1 LTVSTGTHDSGQLA
15 ASATTATA
23 LADRVVAELGPRTV
37 LEVGCGAGHLV
48 AALRARG
55 VEAWGV
61 DPSCEALAR
70 AVEAARPFCRAAPIL
85 EAPGRRYDLVV
96 CLGLHEEELAPE
108 EVAQAMDR
116 LCEASDDVLVA
127 LPPVDCARHRA
138 AWAEAFAARG
148 YHRDLAFDAAPL
160 EQLVGGLAR
169 FRAGEAAAAVRAY
182 ERRLAELEGEG
193 GDLRAAL
200 EEARAEAERLRRS
213 TLAHRRELEAQVRE
227 ARMEVAALR
236 ASQSWRV
243 TRPLRVANELLG
255 TVQARLTTRPR
266 RDEREDHATWAR
278 RHADPGP
285 EERAWIAA
293 WIAARRG
300 ALPTISVLLPM
311 CDPPPEL
318 LRRALESVRGQLY
331 PGWQL
336 CVADDAST
344 SPEVHALLEAAERAD
359 PRVRVVRRT
368 ERGHV
373 SATTNSALALAEGE
387 WCVLLDHDDELAPH
401 ALFCVAAEAVVHPE
415 VELLYS
421 DEDKLDAEGTRCDPS
436 FKPEWDLEL
445 LRGCNYVCH
454 LLALRTARVR
464 ALGGLRLGLE
474 GAQDYDLV
482 LRYGERLRPAQVR
495 RLPFVLYH
503 WRAWARSTALSPDA
517 KPYAGPAARRAVTE
531 HLARTRVRAVVEPHP
546 RDPTWSRVRYEVPS
560 PPPLASLI
568 VPTRDGLE
576 LLRTCVESLR
586 RTTYPAWELLVVDN
600 GSQEAATLDYL
611 AELERLGTARVLRD
625 PSPFNYSDLNNAG
638 AAAARGQVL
647 VLLNNDTEVV
657 SPDWLTELVSHV
669 MRPDVGAAGPLLVY
683 PDGTIQHAGVV
694 VGFGGIAGHVLSKRS
709 PDASGLGGR
718 ALLARSYTACTAA
731 CLAVRADVYRAVGGL
746 DPEFAVALGDVDL
759 CVRIRERGLKVVWTP
774 YVRLLHHESA
784 TRGSDET
791 AENSG
796 RFGREADRFRRR
808 WPGWIAD
815 DPAWS
820 PWALRRRSAG
830 LAATDDAPRPVRGAV
845 TDVRA

>member
-1 LTVSTGTHDSGQLA
+1 MRVSSAGTHDSGQLV
-15 ASATTATA
+15 ASATAAGA
-23 LADRVVAELGPRTV
+23 LADRLVAELGPRTV

-61 DPSCEALAR
+61 DPSADASAR
-70 AVEAARPFCRAAPIL
+70 VVEAARPFCGAATL
-85 EAPGRRYDLVV
+85 DGRRYDLAV
-96 CLGLHEEELAPE
+96 CLEELAPE
-108 EVAQAMDR
+108 GVAPVLDR
-116 LCEASDDVLVA
+116 LGEASDDVLVS
-127 LPPVDCARHRA
+127 LPSVEA
-138 AWAEAFAARG
+138 AEAFAARG
-148 YHRDLAFDAAPL
+148 YFRDLAFDAAPL
-160 EQLVGGLAR
+160 ERLVGGLAR
-169 FRAGEAAAAVRAY
+169 FRKGRPAAAVVAY
-182 ERRLAELEGEG
+182 ERRLAQLEGEG
-193 GDLRAAL
+193 GGLRSAVESL
-200 EEARAEAERLRRS
+200 RDEAERLRRS
-213 TLAHRRELEAQVRE
+213 TLAHRQELEAQVRE

-236 ASQSWRV
+236 ASRSWRI
-243 TRPLRVANELLG
+243 TRPLRAANELL
-255 TVQARLTTRPR
+255 TTAQARLTPR
-266 RDEREDHATWAR
+266 TTRDEPGDHAAWAA

-285 EERAWIAA
+285 AELAWISA

-300 ALPTISVLLPM
+300 ALPTISVLLPV

-318 LRRALESVRGQLY
+318 LRRALDSVRRQLY
-331 PGWQL
+331 PSWQL
-336 CVADDAST
+336 CVADDASLA
-344 SPEVHALLEAAERAD
+344 PEVHALLDAAERAD
-359 PRVRVVRRT
+359 ARIRVVRRS

-401 ALFCVAAEAVVHPE
+401 ALFCVAAEAHLHPE
-415 VELLYS
+415 AELLYS
-421 DEDKLDAEGTRCDPS
+421 DEDKVDERGARCDPS

-464 ALGGLRLGLE
+464 ALGGLRVGFE

-503 WRAWARSTALSPDA
+503 WRAWAKSTALSPDA
-517 KPYAGPAARRAVTE
+517 KPYAGPAARRAITE
-531 HLARTRVRAVVEPHP
+531 HLARVKVRGAVEPHP
-546 RDPTWSRVRYEVPS
+546 RDPTWSRVRYEAPS

-568 VPTRDGLE
+568 VPTRDRLD

-586 RTTYPAWELLVVDN
+586 RTTYPAWELLVIDN
-600 GSQEAATLDYL
+600 GSREAATLEYL
-611 AELERLGTARVLRD
+611 AELERRGAARVLRD

-657 SPDWLTELVSHV
+657 SPDWLGELVALV

-683 PDGTIQHAGVV
+683 PDGSIQHAGVV
-694 VGFGGIAGHVLSKRS
+694 LGLGGIAGHVLTGRS
-709 PDASGLGGR
+709 PDASGQGGR
-718 ALLARSYTACTAA
+718 ALMARSYTACTAA

-746 DPEFAVALGDVDL
+746 DPEFPVALGDVDL
-759 CVRIRERGLKVVWTP
+759 CVRIRERGLRVVWTP

-791 AENSG
+791 AENAG
-796 RFGREADRFRRR
+796 RFGREAQRFRQR
-808 WPGWIAD
+808 WPAWIAD

-820 PWALRRRSAG
+820 PNLRLSPGAE
-830 LAATDDAPRPVRGAV
+830 AASPPRTSLRQRYGAP
-845 TDVRA
+845 